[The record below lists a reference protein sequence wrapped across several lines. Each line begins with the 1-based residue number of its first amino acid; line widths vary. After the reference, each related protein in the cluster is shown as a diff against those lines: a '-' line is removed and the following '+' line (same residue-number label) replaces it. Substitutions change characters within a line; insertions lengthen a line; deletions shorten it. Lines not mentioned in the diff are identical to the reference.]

1 MDKKDKKFNLKG
13 LLFVIVI
20 VNVFL
25 ALAAYV
31 IDLFFYGFYPFDNL
45 AIIAQFSS
53 RFFIA
58 VTFI

>member
-13 LLFVIVI
+13 LLFVIVV

-31 IDLFFYGFYPFDNL
+31 IDLFF
-45 AIIAQFSS
+45 
-53 RFFIA
+53 
-58 VTFI
+58 

>member
-13 LLFVIVI
+13 LLLVIVV

-31 IDLFFYGFYPFDNL
+31 IDLFF
-45 AIIAQFSS
+45 
-53 RFFIA
+53 
-58 VTFI
+58 